1 MTRLV
6 NWQKY
11 QQAEC
16 FFYDRKDGFPAFPS
30 LALRDCNDVCNE
42 NTSLDDYAE
51 YVRKTILSSFTVES
65 CTTPGMCQYFFV
77 IIGLSIVWKFGSFL

>member
-16 FFYDRKDGFPAFPS
+16 FFYDRKDGSPASPS
-30 LALRDCNDVCNE
+30 LALNGCNDVCNE
-42 NTSLDDYAE
+42 NTSLEDYAE
-51 YVRKTILSSFTVES
+51 YVRKTILSSFTVQN
-65 CTTPGMCQYFFV
+65 CTTPGMWQ
-77 IIGLSIVWKFGSFL
+77 

>member
-16 FFYDRKDGFPAFPS
+16 FFYDKKDGFPAIPS

-51 YVRKTILSSFTVES
+51 YVRKTILSSFTVQN
-65 CTTPGMCQYFFV
+65 CTTPGMWQ
-77 IIGLSIVWKFGSFL
+77 